1 MSLVKRFGAIYR
13 TDIRLLRRDPMLVYS
28 VAMTLVLL
36 SIVRYFKDKIGVY
49 YPLLALLMMIFVP

>member
-49 YPLLALLMMIFVP
+49 YPLLVLLMMIFIP